1 MDHHYMKMAIDLA
14 KSAKGQTAP
23 NPAVGAV
30 IVKNNEVAGFGAHL
44 KAGEPHAERHALQM
58 AGEKAEGA
66 VMYVTLEPCSHYG
79 KTPPCADAVIEA
91 GIKKVFVAS
100 SDPNPKVAG
109 RGIQKLKE
117 AGVEVIEGF
126 LKEEGDRINREFF
139 HFIKTKKPYVTLKS
153 ATSLDGRIAT
163 KTGESKWITGEE
175 ARKDVHML
183 RHQNDAILVGV
194 NTVLA
199 DDPLLTTRLDGGGR
213 NPVRIILDRR
223 LRTPAEAGIVK
234 DKSAPTWII
243 TTKGAPQEKKDLL
256 CRTGVK
262 IIEMESN
269 EINITELLAIL
280 GEHEITSLLVEGGGI
295 VNDAFLRSGE
305 FQQVIVYLAPSII
318 GGSEAKGAFSGE
330 GISSLADA
338 PQLEVEA
345 TEQIGKD
352 IKLILLRKGEI

>member
-30 IVKNNEVAGFGAHL
+30 IVKNNEVAGLGAHL
-44 KAGEPHAERHALQM
+44 KAGEPHAERHAPQM
-58 AGEKAEGA
+58 AGEKAKGA

-79 KTPPCADAVIEA
+79 KTPPCADAVIDA
-91 GIKKVFVAS
+91 GIRKVFVAS

-109 RGIQKLKE
+109 RGIHKLKE

-126 LKEEGDRINREFF
+126 MKEEGDRINREFF

-153 ATSLDGRIAT
+153 ATSIDGKIAT

-183 RHQNDAILVGV
+183 RHRNDAILVGV

-243 TTKGAPQEKKDLL
+243 TAKGAPQEKKDLL
-256 CRTGVK
+256 SGAGVK

-269 EINITELLAIL
+269 EIIISELLAIL
-280 GEHEITSLLVEGGGI
+280 GEHEITSLLVEGEE
-295 VNDAFLRSGE
+295 L
-305 FQQVIVYLAPSII
+305 
-318 GGSEAKGAFSGE
+318 
-330 GISSLADA
+330 
-338 PQLEVEA
+338 
-345 TEQIGKD
+345 
-352 IKLILLRKGEI
+352 